1 MQISVI
7 IPVYNTA
14 AYVGEAVHSAL
25 QQTPVEEII
34 LIDDGSTDAS
44 AKICLQLA
52 QTNSKIKFLQHADK
66 KNHGAG
72 AARNLGIANASFP
85 FIAFLDADDLYL
97 PNRFEHTEKVFQLHS
112 DADGVYGCLGIQFET
127 EKDEQQWKSR
137 FSHTLT
143 HMYSDVA
150 PDQLALQM
158 SPLGKQ
164 GWFSIDTLTIK
175 KSVLERVGGF
185 SNLPLSQDT
194 EFILKL
200 AITSRLYSSGNNTP
214 VAVRRVHGNNR
225 ITSEKEYFYR
235 NRLQLWKNMMEWSM
249 NENLNHSWYKIFRK
263 QYNKTVLI
271 YLRFID
277 GIISRIKFF
286 ISAYSFYRK

>member
-7 IPVYNTA
+7 IPVYNA
-14 AYVGEAVHSAL
+14 EAFVAEAVHSAL
-25 QQTPVEEII
+25 QQTQVEEII
-34 LIDDGSTDAS
+34 LIDDGSTDTS
-44 AKICLQLA
+44 AEICLQLA
-52 QTNSKIKFLQHADK
+52 NINSKIKFLQHTDK

-97 PNRFEHTEKVFQLHS
+97 PNRFDNTEKIFELHS
-112 DADGVYGCLGIQFET
+112 DADGVYGCLGIQFQTAE
-127 EKDEQQWKSR
+127 DEQQWKSR

-150 PDQLALQM
+150 PEQLALQM
-158 SPLGKQ
+158 SPLGNQ

-175 KSVLERVGGF
+175 KSVIERVGGF
-185 SNLPLSQDT
+185 SNLRLSQDT

-200 AITSRLYSSGNNTP
+200 AITSRLYSADNIAP
-214 VAVRRVHGNNR
+214 IAVRRVHGNNR
-225 ITSEKEYFYR
+225 ITSGKEYFYR
-235 NRLQLWKNMMEWSM
+235 NRLQLWKNMMHWSK
-249 NENLNHSWYKIFRK
+249 NENMNHSWYKRFRK

-271 YLRFID
+271 YLRFVP
-277 GIISRIKFF
+277 GFFAKIKFLF
-286 ISAYSFYRK
+286 SSFKNVN

>member
-7 IPVYNTA
+7 IPVYNA
-14 AYVGEAVHSAL
+14 EAFVAEAVHSAL
-25 QQTPVEEII
+25 QQTQVEEII
-34 LIDDGSTDAS
+34 LIDDGSTDTS
-44 AKICLQLA
+44 AEICLQLA
-52 QTNSKIKFLQHADK
+52 NINSKIKFLQHADK

-97 PNRFEHTEKVFQLHS
+97 PNRFDNTEKIFELHS
-112 DADGVYGCLGIQFET
+112 DADGVYGCLGIQFQTAE
-127 EKDEQQWKSR
+127 DEQQWKSR

-150 PDQLALQM
+150 PEQLALQM
-158 SPLGKQ
+158 SPLGNQ

-175 KSVLERVGGF
+175 KSVIERVGGF
-185 SNLPLSQDT
+185 SNLRLSQDT

-200 AITSRLYSSGNNTP
+200 AITSRLYSADNIAP
-214 VAVRRVHGNNR
+214 IAVRRVHGNNR
-225 ITSEKEYFYR
+225 ITSGKEYFYR
-235 NRLQLWKNMMEWSM
+235 NRLQLWKNMMHWSK
-249 NENLNHSWYKIFRK
+249 NENMNHSWYKRFRK

-271 YLRFID
+271 YLRFVP
-277 GIISRIKFF
+277 GFFAKIKFLF
-286 ISAYSFYRK
+286 SSFKNVN